1 MSARVLVV
9 DDLPVNVKLL
19 EAKLLVEYYDV
30 ITAGDGPSAIQAVI
44 EQAPDIV
51 LLDVMM
57 PGMDGYEVCAAL
69 KANPVT
75 THVPVVMVTALNE
88 VRDRVRG
95 LEAGADDFLTKPVN
109 DVALF
114 ARIRSLVRLKRASD
128 EWRAREA
135 TAVELGITGATLD
148 SVDEDA
154 PGRILIAV
162 NGLWDYEK
170 TVDVLREEGHRVD
183 TAETDAA
190 VLSMAVEH
198 DYGLVTLSDGDSD
211 RDGDALRVCSQ
222 LRSNPETRHIPIL
235 LIVPDGAEPRLAKA
249 LELGVNDYLV
259 RPIDRD
265 ELIARTRTQI
275 RRKRY
280 EERLRENFAAS
291 VNAAVTDSLTGMYNR
306 RYLTSHFQR
315 LSRRLR
321 GSAKPV
327 SLIVLDVDRF
337 KAVNDTW
344 GHDVGDE
351 VLREIA
357 KRIQSNLRG
366 FDTAV
371 RYGGEEFVVL
381 LPDTPLA
388 AAAAA
393 AERLCRAIAAAPMS
407 ISADPA
413 GLSVTVS
420 LGVASA
426 IDTLDLD
433 DLIKRADEAM
443 YRAKQE
449 GRDRVVVAREF
460 GPLLAQ
466 GATG

>member
-30 ITAGDGPSAIQAVI
+30 ITANDGPSAIKSVI
-44 EQAPDIV
+44 EHRPDIV

-69 KANPVT
+69 KSDPGTA
-75 THVPVVMVTALNE
+75 HVPVVMVTALNE

-109 DVALF
+109 DLALF

-135 TAVELGITGATLD
+135 TAVELGISGVTLD
-148 SVDEDA
+148 SVDENA
-154 PGRILIAV
+154 PGQILVAT
-162 NGLWDYEK
+162 NGLWDHEK
-170 TVDVLREEGHRVD
+170 TVAMLREQGHRVE
-183 TAETDAA
+183 TADTDADA
-190 VLSMAVEH
+190 LAMAAANDCELVILS
-198 DYGLVTLSDGDSD
+198 DSD
-211 RDGDALRVCSQ
+211 READALRLCSQ
-222 LRSNPETRHIPIL
+222 LRSHAETRHVPIL
-235 LIVPDGAEPRLAKA
+235 LIVPDGAEPRLAKG
-249 LELGVNDYLV
+249 LELGINDYLV
-259 RPIDRD
+259 RPVDRD

-291 VNAAVTDSLTGMYNR
+291 VNAAVTDALTGMYNR
-306 RYLTSHFQR
+306 RYLESHFQR
-315 LSRRLR
+315 LSRRR
-321 GSAKPV
+321 QDREKPF
-327 SLIVLDVDRF
+327 SLMVLDVDRF

-351 VLREIA
+351 VLQEIA

-381 LPDTPLA
+381 LPDTPVA
-388 AAAAA
+388 AAVTA
-393 AERLCRAIAAAPMS
+393 AERLCRRIAASPVPVSATPDGLPVT
-407 ISADPA
+407 IS
-413 GLSVTVS
+413 V
-420 LGVASA
+420 GVASA
-426 IDTLDLD
+426 TETLDLD
-433 DLIKRADEAM
+433 DLVKRADEAM
-443 YRAKQE
+443 YQAKRE
-449 GRDRVVVAREF
+449 GRNRVVIARDDE
-460 GPLLAQ
+460 LLIARK
-466 GATG
+466 ATG

>member
-30 ITAGDGPSAIQAVI
+30 ITASDGPTAIDAVI

-57 PGMDGYEVCAAL
+57 PGMDGYEVCATL
-69 KANPVT
+69 KANPIT

-135 TAVELGITGATLD
+135 TAVELGVTGATLD
-148 SVDEDA
+148 SVDENA
-154 PGRILIAV
+154 PGRILVGI
-162 NGLWDYEK
+162 NGLWDHEK
-170 TVDVLREEGHRVD
+170 TVDALRAQGHLVD
-183 TAETDAA
+183 TAETDAEA
-190 VLSMAVEH
+190 LAMAVDC
-198 DYGLVTLSDGDSD
+198 DYELVALSDSD

-222 LRSNPETRHIPIL
+222 LRSNAETRHIPIL
-235 LIVPDGAEPRLAKA
+235 LIVPDGDEPRLAKA

-259 RPIDRD
+259 RPIDGD
-265 ELIARTRTQI
+265 ELIARTRTQV

-291 VNAAVTDSLTGMYNR
+291 VNAAVTDALTGMYNR
-306 RYLTSHFQR
+306 RYLKSHFQR
-315 LSRRLR
+315 LSRRLQ
-321 GSAKPV
+321 GSTKPV
-327 SLIVLDVDRF
+327 SLMVLDADRF

-381 LPDTPLA
+381 LPDTPIA

-393 AERLCRAIAAAPMS
+393 AERLCKLIAATPVP

-420 LGVASA
+420 LGVSTA
-426 IDTLDLD
+426 IDRLDLD

-443 YRAKQE
+443 YLAKAE
-449 GRDRVVVAREF
+449 GRNRVVIGRDEHS
-460 GPLLAQ
+460 LIAQ

>member
-44 EQAPDIV
+44 DQAPDIV

-57 PGMDGYEVCAAL
+57 PGMDGYEVCTAL
-69 KANPVT
+69 KADPIT
-75 THVPVVMVTALNE
+75 AHVPVVMVTALNE
-88 VRDRVRG
+88 TRDRVRG

-135 TAVELGITGATLD
+135 TAVELGVTGATLD
-148 SVDEDA
+148 SVDEKA
-154 PGRILIAV
+154 PGRILVAI
-162 NGLWDYEK
+162 NGLWEHEK
-170 TVDVLREEGHRVD
+170 TVETLRGQGHHVELAEND
-183 TAETDAA
+183 TET
-190 VLSMAVEH
+190 LSMAVDC
-198 DYGLVTLSDGDSD
+198 DYELVVLGDSD
-211 RDGDALRVCSQ
+211 SDGDGDALRACSQ
-222 LRSNPETRHIPIL
+222 LRSNAETRHIPIL
-235 LIVPDGAEPRLAKA
+235 MIVPDGDEPRLAKA

-275 RRKRY
+275 RRRRY

-306 RYLTSHFQR
+306 RYLKSHFQR

-321 GSAKPV
+321 GSTKPL
-327 SLIVLDVDRF
+327 SLMVLDADRF
-337 KAVNDTW
+337 KEVNDIW
-344 GHDVGDE
+344 GHNIGDE
-351 VLREIA
+351 VLQEIA
-357 KRIQSNLRG
+357 RRIQSNLRG

-381 LPDTPLA
+381 LPDTPIA
-388 AAAAA
+388 AAATA
-393 AERLCRAIAAAPMS
+393 AERICGLIAATPIP

-413 GLSVTVS
+413 GLPVTVS
-420 LGVASA
+420 LGVAA
-426 IDTLDLD
+426 AVDTLDLD
-433 DLIKRADEAM
+433 DLIKRADDAM

-449 GRDRVVVAREF
+449 GRNRVVIDRDHD
-460 GPLLAQ
+460 PLIAL
-466 GATG
+466 GAAG

>member
-9 DDLPVNVKLL
+9 DDLPVNIKLL

-30 ITAGDGPSAIQAVI
+30 ITASDGPSAIQAVI

-69 KANPVT
+69 KADPVT

-135 TAVELGITGATLD
+135 TAVELGVTGATMD
-148 SVDEDA
+148 SVDEGA
-154 PGRILIAV
+154 PGRILVAI

-170 TVDVLREEGHRVD
+170 TVDALREEGHQVD
-183 TAETDAA
+183 IAETDAEA
-190 VLSMAVEH
+190 LSMAVEH
-198 DYGLVTLSDGDSD
+198 DYELVALSDSD

-222 LRSNPETRHIPIL
+222 LRANAETRHIPIL

-306 RYLTSHFQR
+306 RYLKSHFER

-327 SLIVLDVDRF
+327 SLMVLDADRF
-337 KAVNDTW
+337 KAVNDDW

-351 VLREIA
+351 VLQEIA

-388 AAAAA
+388 AAVAA
-393 AERLCRAIAAAPMS
+393 AERLCQSIAATPMP

-420 LGVASA
+420 LGVATA
-426 IDTLDLD
+426 VDTLDLD
-433 DLIKRADEAM
+433 DLIKRADDAM

-449 GRDRVVVAREF
+449 GRNRVVVARDDA
-460 GPLLAQ
+460 PLFAQ
-466 GATG
+466 GAAG